1 MSHVI
6 LSYRAR
12 LATTDGR
19 HYTAQACGRAREDGT
34 WEGWLEF
41 APDDGSATIVTSR
54 ETTQPKRSDLEYWS
68 TGLTPVYLEGA
79 MQRALAPS
87 PVPAAEA
94 PAASGGRLLGNPVLD
109 PFSVYAKGEDLLR
122 RQLAALSSHH
132 LRSIIVAYDLAPA
145 GAVDLEGLTG
155 TELMAL
161 ILVAVR
167 SRLAA

>member
-6 LSYRAR
+6 LSYRTR
-12 LATTDGR
+12 VATADGR
-19 HYTAQACGRAREDGT
+19 RYTAQACGREREDAT

-41 APDDGSATIVTSR
+41 VPDDGSATLVTSR
-54 ETTQPKRSDLEYWS
+54 ETTQPKRSDLEYWA

-79 MQRALAPS
+79 LQRALTPS
-87 PVPAAEA
+87 PGPAADVVI
-94 PAASGGRLLGNPVLD
+94 GGEGSLGNPVLD

-122 RQLAALSSHH
+122 RQLAALSSRH
-132 LRSIIVAYDLAPA
+132 LRSIVVAYGLAPA
-145 GAVDLEGLTG
+145 GGVDLEALTG

-167 SRLAA
+167 ARLAA